1 MRTKEERPSVKDV
14 KHSDEVERENFVM
27 EKTEFLPNVQTEE
40 KKENAESVQSN
51 AVNADMNAAAQG
63 HGYAAEQANNLY
75 DILTGKDAKIVG
87 GDNAKDGPD
96 RMVNGV
102 NIQTKYC
109 HDAASSVQAAF
120 ENGQYRYVNA
130 DGSPMQLEVPAD
142 QYEKAVELMAK
153 RIERGEV
160 PGVTDPEQAKEIVRK
175 GKFTY
180 QQAVNITKFGTIESI
195 AFDAVNGAII
205 CTSAFGITAA
215 LTFAQH
221 CWQGDPMDVA
231 VEEAAY
237 SGLQVGGA
245 AFANSVITAQLMRT
259 DLPKLLQGPTDVIVD
274 LLGPKVSAIL
284 ANALRDGANIYG
296 AAAMKS
302 LSKLL
307 RCNFVT
313 STVMTFVL
321 SASDIRNAF
330 RGRISVK
337 QLIKN
342 IITVGG
348 GIAGGIVGAAAAGQ
362 AILGLATGGASTLV
376 SGAVAAVGGMAG
388 GMAGSSGAHA
398 LVGQFVEDD
407 AVEMTRLI
415 EDAFCQQAQDYLLN
429 QDELEIALDELNL
442 KLTGEK
448 LLDMYASPDHEA
460 YAEQFVK
467 EIVERT
473 VQGRCRIYMPTE
485 AQMIQGIGRVV
496 KDAEHGTGIFQEK
509 SGQRPDPVAVGRA
522 LTGKEYAQRSA
533 RKGFYAARQMNT
545 AQTQAE
551 NRLRKMADD
560 ERQYQQKITS
570 IRQERAGMKNE
581 LAELMGGI
589 ESCALN

>member
-1 MRTKEERPSVKDV
+1 
-14 KHSDEVERENFVM
+14 M

-40 KKENAESVQSN
+40 KKENSAPVQSG
-51 AVNADMNAAAQG
+51 AVNADMNAAAQQTQMDKFQAAQG

-75 DILTGKDAKIVG
+75 DFLTGKDAKIVG

-415 EDAFCQQAQDYLLN
+415 EDTFCQQAQDYLLN

-589 ESCALN
+589 ES

>member
-1 MRTKEERPSVKDV
+1 
-14 KHSDEVERENFVM
+14 M

-40 KKENAESVQSN
+40 KKENTAPVQSG
-51 AVNADMNAAAQG
+51 AVNADMNAAAQQTQMDKFQAAQG
-63 HGYAAEQANNLY
+63 HGFAAEQANNLY

-415 EDAFCQQAQDYLLN
+415 EDAFCRQAQDYLLN
-429 QDELEIALDELNL
+429 QDELEIALDELNM

-509 SGQRPDPVAVGRA
+509 SGQRPDPVAVGRV

-551 NRLRKMADD
+551 NRLQKMADD

-570 IRQERAGMKNE
+570 IRQDRAGMKNE

-589 ESCALN
+589 ES

>member
-1 MRTKEERPSVKDV
+1 
-14 KHSDEVERENFVM
+14 M

-40 KKENAESVQSN
+40 KKENAAPVQSG
-51 AVNADMNAAAQG
+51 AVNADMNAAAQQTQMDKFQAAQG

-205 CTSAFGITAA
+205 CTSAFGITTL

-307 RCNFVT
+307 RCNFVA

-330 RGRISVK
+330 RGQISVK

-509 SGQRPDPVAVGRA
+509 SGQRPAPVAVGRA

-589 ESCALN
+589 ES

>member
-1 MRTKEERPSVKDV
+1 
-14 KHSDEVERENFVM
+14 M

-40 KKENAESVQSN
+40 KKENSAPVQSG
-51 AVNADMNAAAQG
+51 AVNADMNAAAQQTQMDKFQAAQG

-75 DILTGKDAKIVG
+75 DFLTGKDAKIVG

-195 AFDAVNGAII
+195 AFDAVNSAII

-429 QDELEIALDELNL
+429 RDELEIALDELNL

-448 LLDMYASPDHEA
+448 LLDMYASPNHKA

-473 VQGRCRIYMPTE
+473 VQGRCRIYMPTD

-496 KDAEHGTGIFQEK
+496 EDAEHGTGIFQEK

-551 NRLRKMADD
+551 NRLHKMADD

-570 IRQERAGMKNE
+570 IRQDRAEMKNE

-589 ESCALN
+589 ES

>member
-1 MRTKEERPSVKDV
+1 
-14 KHSDEVERENFVM
+14 M

-40 KKENAESVQSN
+40 KKENTAPVQSG
-51 AVNADMNAAAQG
+51 AVNADMNAAAQQTQMDKFQAAQG

-75 DILTGKDAKIVG
+75 DFLTGKDAKIVG

-589 ESCALN
+589 ES

>member
-1 MRTKEERPSVKDV
+1 MFRPKR
-14 KHSDEVERENFVM
+14 KR
-27 EKTEFLPNVQTEE
+27 KTQNLSRAAQQTQMD
-40 KKENAESVQSN
+40 KFQ
-51 AVNADMNAAAQG
+51 AAQG
-63 HGYAAEQANNLY
+63 HGFAAEQANNLH

-205 CTSAFGITAA
+205 CTSAFGITTL

-274 LLGPKVSAIL
+274 LLGPKASAIL

-307 RCNFVT
+307 RCNFVA

-330 RGRISVK
+330 RGQISVK

-589 ESCALN
+589 ES

>member
-1 MRTKEERPSVKDV
+1 
-14 KHSDEVERENFVM
+14 M

-40 KKENAESVQSN
+40 KKENSAPVQSG
-51 AVNADMNAAAQG
+51 AVNADMNAAAQQTQMDKFQAAQG

-376 SGAVAAVGGMAG
+376 SGAVAAVGGMVG
-388 GMAGSSGAHA
+388 GMAGSGGAHA

-415 EDAFCQQAQDYLLN
+415 EDAFCRQAQDYLLN

-448 LLDMYASPDHEA
+448 LLDMYASPNHKA

-522 LTGKEYAQRSA
+522 LTGKEYTQRSA

-551 NRLRKMADD
+551 NRLHKMADD

-589 ESCALN
+589 ES

>member
-1 MRTKEERPSVKDV
+1 
-14 KHSDEVERENFVM
+14 M

-40 KKENAESVQSN
+40 KKENSAPVQSG
-51 AVNADMNAAAQG
+51 AVNADMNAAAQQTQMDKFQAAQG

-75 DILTGKDAKIVG
+75 DFLTGKDAKIVG

-473 VQGRCRIYMPTE
+473 VQGRCRIYMPTD

-509 SGQRPDPVAVGRA
+509 SCQRPDPVAVGRA

-551 NRLRKMADD
+551 NRLQKMADD

-570 IRQERAGMKNE
+570 IRQDRAGMKNE

-589 ESCALN
+589 ES